1 MTKHFCILFVQIR
14 HLHCVSYDT
23 YFTRYSQHFLQSL
36 RLLCCRETQIL
47 PVLCSLQRPL
57 EFRTFY
63 CSLWLV
69 AEDFCVSKI
78 FKVVNTLVTLTVRVR
93 VPIGLFPVFRNLLTL
108 LWASVL
114 NTFTGLSIM
123 SSSSRS
129 SSFKSTLAIPTYKQ
143 DC

>member
-1 MTKHFCILFVQIR
+1 M
-14 HLHCVSYDT
+14 
-23 YFTRYSQHFLQSL
+23 
-36 RLLCCRETQIL
+36 
-47 PVLCSLQRPL
+47 
-57 EFRTFY
+57 
-63 CSLWLV
+63 
-69 AEDFCVSKI
+69 
-78 FKVVNTLVTLTVRVR
+78 NTLVTLTVRVR